1 MSGVV
6 PSRSS
11 SGASMSRKGLHRS
24 SVKICC
30 TAAVSPFDADRLSDR
45 LTRRRRHSCSLISSS
60 VSSGIKSSTRRL
72 LLSIAADVA
81 KNKVAVDTVVMGVET
96 VLRDVV
102 AEKHEEQVDDHE

>member
-45 LTRRRRHSCSLISSS
+45 LTRRRRHSCSLISS